1 MALHC
6 HARCGEILYNVIL
19 PLLKATVGI
28 LDEKAYDVFQM
39 MQQTISRQTG
49 GIVIAGVEKTYR
61 LGRRT
66 VRALAGVDITIDP
79 GEFVAVMGA
88 SGSGKSTL
96 LHLCAFLDT
105 PDAGTIAVDG
115 RNLAKLTEREAT
127 LFRRETVGVVFQSFN
142 LIPTLTLLDNVLLT
156 ARLAGHYDE
165 SVRSRAMELA
175 ESLGLTD
182 RITHRPDAL
191 SGGEQQRAA
200 IARALLLKPRVLLAD
215 EPTGN
220 LDSISAGNF
229 WRLLKGVLADTP
241 TTVVVV
247 THEPAAAAY
256 ADRVLVLRDGRLA
269 GTFPVEG
276 NDDAGS
282 IAARYQ
288 HALA

>member
-1 MALHC
+1 
-6 HARCGEILYNVIL
+6 
-19 PLLKATVGI
+19 
-28 LDEKAYDVFQM
+28 M
-39 MQQTISRQTG
+39 MQQTMTTQTG
-49 GIVIAGVEKTYR
+49 GIVIQSVEKTYR
-61 LGRRT
+61 LGKRM
-66 VRALAGVDITIDP
+66 VRALAGVDVTIDP
-79 GEFVAVMGA
+79 GEFVAIMGA

-96 LHLCAFLDT
+96 LHLCALLDT
-105 PDAGTIAVDG
+105 PDAGSITVDG
-115 RNLAKLTEREAT
+115 RNLSDLSERQAT

-156 ARLAGHYDE
+156 ARLAGQYDKA
-165 SVRSRAMELA
+165 VRSRAIELA
-175 ESLGLTD
+175 EDLGLAD
-182 RITHRPDAL
+182 RIMHRPDAL

-229 WRLLKGVLADTP
+229 WQLLKRVLADSP

-247 THEPAAAAY
+247 THEPAAAVNAQ
-256 ADRVLVLRDGRLA
+256 RVLVLRDGRLA

-276 NDDAGS
+276 HDDAGS

>member
-1 MALHC
+1 MRNAKWLAPAWRFPAGTMPHIIN
-6 HARCGEILYNVIL
+6 GMM
-19 PLLKATVGI
+19 
-28 LDEKAYDVFQM
+28 DVPAD
-39 MQQTISRQTG
+39 THVG
-49 GIVIAGVEKTYR
+49 GIVISGVEKTYR

-66 VRALAGVDITIDP
+66 VRALAGVDVTINA
-79 GEFVAVMGA
+79 GEFVAIMGA

-96 LHLCAFLDT
+96 LHLCALLDT
-105 PDAGTIAVDG
+105 PDVGSISVDG
-115 RNLAKLTEREAT
+115 RNLAQLSERQAT

-142 LIPTLTLLDNVLLT
+142 LVPTLTLLDNVLLT
-156 ARLAGHYDE
+156 ARLAGKYTLSIRE
-165 SVRSRAMELA
+165 RAIELA
-175 ESLGLTD
+175 GTLGLAD

-229 WRLLKGVLADTP
+229 WRLLKGVLADSLASP

-256 ADRVLVLRDGRLA
+256 ADRVLVLRDGTLA
-269 GTFPVEG
+269 GSFDVEEQ
-276 NDDAGS
+276 DDAGN
-282 IAARYQ
+282 IATRYQ

>member
-1 MALHC
+1 
-6 HARCGEILYNVIL
+6 
-19 PLLKATVGI
+19 
-28 LDEKAYDVFQM
+28 
-39 MQQTISRQTG
+39 MQPKTDIPTD
-49 GIVIAGVEKTYR
+49 GIVVQGVHKTYR

-66 VRALAGVDITIDP
+66 VRALAGVELEIAA
-79 GEFVAVMGA
+79 GEFVAIMGA

-96 LHLCAFLDT
+96 LHLCALLDT
-105 PDAGTIAVDG
+105 PDVGSIMVAGQ
-115 RNLAKLTEREAT
+115 NLATLSERAAT
-127 LFRRETVGVVFQSFN
+127 LFRRRTIGVVFQSFN

-156 ARLAGHYDE
+156 ARLAGIYDE
-165 SVRSRAMELA
+165 SVRSRAMELVA
-175 ESLGLTD
+175 LLGLAD

-220 LDSISAGNF
+220 LDYVNAENF
-229 WRLLKGVLADTP
+229 WHLLKNVLADATDVP

-256 ADRVLVLRDGRLA
+256 ADRVLVLRDGTLA
-269 GTFPVEG
+269 GSFAVEAH
-276 NDDAGS
+276 DDAGS

>member
-1 MALHC
+1 
-6 HARCGEILYNVIL
+6 
-19 PLLKATVGI
+19 
-28 LDEKAYDVFQM
+28 M
-39 MQQTISRQTG
+39 MYGDASIHPG
-49 GIVIAGVEKTYR
+49 GIVIEGVEKTYR

-66 VRALAGVDITIDP
+66 VRALAGVDMTIKP
-79 GEFVAVMGA
+79 GEFVAIMGA

-96 LHLCAFLDT
+96 LHLCALLDA
-105 PDAGTIAVDG
+105 PDAGRIMVDG
-115 RNLAKLTEREAT
+115 RNLAQLSERQAT

-142 LIPTLTLLDNVLLT
+142 LVPTLTLLDNVLLT
-156 ARLAGHYDE
+156 ARLAGTYSE
-165 SVRSRAMELA
+165 AVRNRAIELCGA
-175 ESLGLTD
+175 LGLTE

-229 WRLLKGVLADTP
+229 WRLLKGVLADSVDCP

-256 ADRVLVLRDGRLA
+256 ADRVLVLRDGTLA
-269 GTFPVEG
+269 GSFSVETH
-276 NDDAGS
+276 DDAGS

-288 HALA
+288 RALA